1 MARRREGKRY
11 PIGHYGTGTL
21 WFQRNEM
28 GQFILFDAVKIAM
41 FGQPGTPHEGTWISL
56 EPGWKITAPFGIT
69 EIWVQHKD
77 NEGVLIPIRGGR

>member
-1 MARRREGKRY
+1 MARRGEDKRY
-11 PIGHYGTGTL
+11 PIGYYGTGTL

-41 FGQPGTPHEGTWISL
+41 FGQPGTPDEGTWISL

-77 NEGVLIPIRGGR
+77 NEGVLIPIRWRR